1 MYDPSTFNSQAVTFF
16 FMYNASGQGP
26 LGATDAVFNVDSS
39 AHGGWEMDTNHN
51 IEGLMSTET
60 AVARADAIMTPNSS
74 NEYNT
79 FGYMRSDGNPS
90 YGSGNPI
97 SAWQD
102 HPARTSYHTSL
113 TDEALHIEG
122 STNVNVTFVRATTNA
137 NFNVGAGRVVIGGFV
152 R

>member
-1 MYDPSTFNSQAVTFF
+1 MSYDPSTFNSEIATFF
-16 FMYNASGQGP
+16 FMYNASAQGP
-26 LGATDAVFNVDSS
+26 LGTGDAVLNVDAS
-39 AHGGWEMDTNHN
+39 AHGGWVMDTNHD
-51 IEGLMSTET
+51 IDLVSTET

-74 NEYNT
+74 DEYNT
-79 FGYMRSDGNPS
+79 FGYLRSDGNPS

-113 TDEALHIEG
+113 TDEALLIEG
-122 STNVNVTFVRATTNA
+122 TTNVNVKFAKTTANA
-137 NFNVGAGRVVIGGFV
+137 NFNVAVGRVVMGGFV